1 MAHFNPIFSTVF
13 KCCWKKWASKL
24 LWNIFI
30 CIWLLQ
36 LQAKV
41 KYSTLKLKKL
51 YVLNQAKIQHA
62 VKRAFGNFTV
72 VNLSHDK
79 ITQVYTIQAQ
89 KVCSAALCMFR
100 SQVRP
105 RGYQD
110 KNTFIAALTKLCWK
124 LGKNATSEGKQQQK
138 SKLELDLAKKM
149 PWRKINSILCVIP
162 AVFPHKTLT
171 ARMDTSSL
179 NTMKNLR
186 GQAVP
191 RGISQNANCKLA
203 NRSVQNV

>member
-1 MAHFNPIFSTVF
+1 
-13 KCCWKKWASKL
+13 
-24 LWNIFI
+24 
-30 CIWLLQ
+30 LLQ

-41 KYSTLKLKKL
+41 KYSALNLKKL
-51 YVLNQAKIQHA
+51 YVLNQAKIQYA
-62 VKRAFGNFTV
+62 VNQAFGNFTV
-72 VNLSHDK
+72 VNLSLDK

-124 LGKNATSEGKQQQK
+124 LGKNATSKGKQQQK
-138 SKLELDLAKKM
+138 SKLELNMAKKNAVTED
-149 PWRKINSILCVIP
+149 KFNIVCYTC

-171 ARMDTSSL
+171 ARMHTSSL